1 MKTIFTSLK
10 LLLLSL
16 IFSQIATAQNIGD
29 YQTTG
34 SGAWSNS
41 ASWARWD
48 GFGWN
53 TPATPP
59 TSADG
64 LVTILT
70 GHTVSVDVAAA
81 TARRLTIASGANLQL
96 PFTDGSAHP
105 LTISDGNSS
114 GDDLI
119 VNGTLL
125 IRGFRSLNGA
135 TGATAQVNGTMD
147 FLAGT
152 LRLTTTI
159 SSGGIMNVAP
169 AGGIDQT
176 KFVINADIT
185 NNGTINWST
194 AAGGG
199 SIQLTNS
206 LVTNNGI
213 INENFI
219 GNGTT
224 GIHNTGGGSSFI
236 NNGTIDKNTAFLLQS
251 NPAVPFTNTGIIK
264 GIGELSLTGTISNT
278 GTITPGNSPGILT
291 LNSNL
296 LTGQTPTVRI
306 EILGPGS
313 VPGVD
318 YDQLTFNTGAAI
330 DVSGTTLIVEE
341 DDVNAPVTSFTIMNN
356 TGAGVFTGNFA
367 AVVIPLTYSITYN
380 PGVSTSIVVTKLGST
395 LPAVWG
401 EFNALAKNNN
411 RVTLNWSTLQENNV
425 SHYTVEYSANGR
437 DYTSIGTVAA
447 AGNTTDVTNYSFV
460 HNTPD
465 VQKTNFYRIRQS
477 DLDGKTAYS
486 VIRPVRFSKGIVAPI
501 LVTPNPVRDRLQLS
515 VQAENIRIML
525 VDLGGRTLK
534 NMNLQ
539 PGNHELSVTE
549 LAPGMY
555 HLVIFQDGLRLETQ
569 KLLKQ

>member
-10 LLLLSL
+10 LLLLTL

-29 YQTTG
+29 YQTTA
-34 SGAWSNS
+34 SGAWSSS

-48 GFGWN
+48 GLGWN

-81 TARRLTIASGANLQL
+81 TASRLTIASGANLQL
-96 PFTDGSAHP
+96 LFTDGSAHP
-105 LTISDGNSS
+105 LTISDGNGS

-169 AGGIDQT
+169 VSGTDQT

-194 AAGGG
+194 AAGAG

-296 LTGQTPTVRI
+296 VTGQTPTIRI
-306 EILGPGS
+306 EILGPGA
-313 VPGVD
+313 PNAGTN
-318 YDQLTFNTGAAI
+318 YDQLTFNAATV

-341 DDVNAPVTSFTIMNN
+341 DDVNAQPGIYTIMNN
-356 TGAGVFTGNFA
+356 TGGNFVGNFA
-367 AVVIPLTYSITYN
+367 TVVIPLGYTITYN
-380 PGVSTSIVVTKLGST
+380 
-395 LPAVWG
+395 
-401 EFNALAKNNN
+401 
-411 RVTLNWSTLQENNV
+411 
-425 SHYTVEYSANGR
+425 
-437 DYTSIGTVAA
+437 
-447 AGNTTDVTNYSFV
+447 
-460 HNTPD
+460 
-465 VQKTNFYRIRQS
+465 
-477 DLDGKTAYS
+477 
-486 VIRPVRFSKGIVAPI
+486 
-501 LVTPNPVRDRLQLS
+501 LS
-515 VQAENIRIML
+515 LIHI
-525 VDLGGRTLK
+525 
-534 NMNLQ
+534 
-539 PGNHELSVTE
+539 
-549 LAPGMY
+549 
-555 HLVIFQDGLRLETQ
+555 
-569 KLLKQ
+569 